1 MIEDP
6 IKKPFPHNI
15 LRTDKQAFTLW
26 YERFYLQSPSLCALQ
41 YDDEKMWEAW
51 KVAYNM
57 GLAEGAKLI
66 EEDNKDDP
74 IQTL

>member
-15 LRTDKQAFTLW
+15 LRTEKQAFTLW
-26 YERFYLQSPSLCALQ
+26 YERFFCQSPRLCALK
-41 YDDEKMWEAW
+41 YDDEKMFEAW
-51 KVAYNM
+51 KAAYKL
-57 GLAEGAKLI
+57 GLAEGAKLL

-74 IQTL
+74 T

>member
-1 MIEDP
+1 MNDYSEEF
-6 IKKPFPHNI
+6 KY
-15 LRTDKQAFTLW
+15 W
-26 YERFYLQSPSLCALQ
+26 YERFFLQSPLLCALK

-66 EEDNKDDP
+66 EEDNKDDS
-74 IQTL
+74 IETL